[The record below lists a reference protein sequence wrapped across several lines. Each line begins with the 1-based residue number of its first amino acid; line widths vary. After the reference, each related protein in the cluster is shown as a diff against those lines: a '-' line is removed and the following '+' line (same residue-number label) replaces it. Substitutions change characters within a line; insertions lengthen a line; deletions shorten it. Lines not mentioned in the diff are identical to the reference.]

1 MTDSDTSNSRTLGRL
16 TEKFPGLAAQRPAV
30 MVFHDDLRLH
40 DNAALA
46 AAAEHGPVVAVYVRE
61 DPETT
66 EARALGRATQWWL
79 HHSLERLA
87 ASLAEHDVPLIVLDG
102 HPLRLIPELTRQ
114 IGAPYVAWSRRYHQ
128 PQRDLDASLK
138 KLLRAQGVQA
148 HSFAGHLL
156 AEPSDVVNSQDRPYQ
171 VYTPFSRRL
180 RAAVENS
187 FVQGLVPPTGVP
199 RTLRGPGA
207 DLECTRADLAEL
219 ALLPSHPARR
229 DPDWTAKLAEVWE
242 PGEDGA
248 RRRLADFLERI
259 NGVDDDPGYA
269 AGRDV
274 PSVSATSSLS
284 PHLRFGEIS
293 PHAVWAAIE
302 ELDDAGEDGTVFQS
316 QLMWR
321 DFAWHRLYY
330 HPDLATTNMRKEFD
344 AFPWPWDPEEFSAG
358 MAGGRDG
365 RRAVNAEGFLGD
377 LGEWRAG
384 TTGIPLVDAG
394 MRELWQTGH
403 MHNRVRM
410 VVASFLCKNLGIHW
424 RHGEEWFWDTL
435 VDADPASNAFNWQWV
450 AGSGD
455 DASPYFRIFNPET
468 QAKRFDGEGVYIAR
482 WVPEH
487 GTDSYPEP
495 IVDLKESREMALA
508 AYEGTKK

>member
-1 MTDSDTSNSRTLGRL
+1 MTDSDMSNSRTLQRL
-16 TEKFPGLAAQRPAV
+16 AESVPDLAAHRPAV

-61 DPETT
+61 DPEAT
-66 EARALGRATQWWL
+66 EVRPLGRATQWWL

-87 ASLAEHDVPLIVLDG
+87 ASLADYDVPLIVLDG
-102 HPLRLIPELTRQ
+102 DPLQLIPAVARQ
-114 IGAPYVAWSRRYHQ
+114 VGAPYVSWSRRYQQ
-128 PQRDLDASLK
+128 PQRDIDASLK
-138 KLLRAQGVQA
+138 TLLRAQGVQA

-156 AEPSDVVNSQDRPYQ
+156 AEPWEVVNSQDRPYQ

-180 RAAVENS
+180 RTTVEAS
-187 FVQGLVPPTGVP
+187 FVQGVVPPSGAP
-199 RTLRGPGA
+199 RGLRGLGA
-207 DLECTRADLAEL
+207 EPEATRADLIDL

-229 DPDWTAKLAEVWE
+229 EPDWTAKLAEVWE
-242 PGEDGA
+242 PGEDGG

-259 NGVDDDPGYA
+259 NGMDGHPGYA

-274 PSVSATSSLS
+274 PSVPATSSLS
-284 PHLRFGEIS
+284 PHLRFGEVS
-293 PHAVWAAIE
+293 PHAVWAAVE
-302 ELDDAGEDGTVFQS
+302 ELDDAGEDGTAFQNE
-316 QLMWR
+316 LMWR
-321 DFAWHRLYY
+321 DFAWHRLYH
-330 HPDLATTNMRKEFD
+330 HPDLATANMRKQFD
-344 AFPWPWDPEEFSAG
+344 DFPWSWDPEELSLG
-358 MAGGRDG
+358 MADGRDG
-365 RRAVNAEGFLGD
+365 RRAVHAEGFLSD
-377 LGEWRAG
+377 LGEWRSG

-394 MRELWQTGH
+394 MRELWHTGH

-410 VVASFLCKNLGIHW
+410 VVASFLCKNLAIHW

-468 QAKRFDGEGVYIAR
+468 QAKRFDGEGDYIAR
-482 WVPEH
+482 WVLEY

-508 AYEGTKK
+508 AYEGTKR